1 MKHDC
6 VIPGARGRARAARLG
21 WACWVPLVA
30 LLVAMP
36 AQAQYK
42 VIGADGKVT
51 YTDRPPAPSAAKV
64 TSLSARG
71 IESGP
76 TDPALPL
83 ELRQTAAK
91 YPVTLYT
98 VTGSCDP
105 CQSARQLLRQR
116 GIPYAEK
123 QVQSPEDS
131 EALERL
137 SGGRDAPTLAI
148 GSQMMR
154 GLAPEVW
161 SSYLDAA
168 GYPRESRLP
177 SSYQYAAATP
187 IVERREASAAKPV
200 APTRPDAATPAPPAN
215 PNGIKF

>member
-6 VIPGARGRARAARLG
+6 VNDSAHPTSRLTWLC
-21 WACWVPLVA
+21 WAPLVA
-30 LLVAMP
+30 LLAALP

-42 VIGADGKVT
+42 VTGPDGKVT
-51 YTDRPPAPSAAKV
+51 YTDRPPAPSSAKV
-64 TSLSARG
+64 TSLGSRA
-71 IESGP
+71 SSVDVA
-76 TDPALPL
+76 TDANLPL
-83 ELRQTAAK
+83 ELRQPTAK

-98 VTGSCDP
+98 VNGACEP

-123 QVQSPEDS
+123 QVQTPEDS

-161 SSYLDAA
+161 GSYLDAA

-177 SSYQYAAATP
+177 ASYQYAAATP
-187 IVERREASAAKPV
+187 IVERRVATTSPAAAAS
-200 APTRPDAATPAPPAN
+200 RPDAPTVAPPAS
-215 PNGIKF
+215 PTGIKF

>member
-1 MKHDC
+1 MKHEH
-6 VIPGARGRARAARLG
+6 PAARVRAGWPTWLG
-21 WACWVPLVA
+21 ALPLLA
-30 LLVAMP
+30 LFVAM
-36 AQAQYK
+36 QVHAQYK

-51 YTDRPPAPSAAKV
+51 YTDRPPAGSAAKV
-64 TSLSARG
+64 TSLSSRVAP
-71 IESGP
+71 SGP
-76 TDPALPL
+76 TDPALPP
-83 ELRQTAAK
+83 ELREPAAK

-98 VTGSCDP
+98 VTGACEP

-116 GIPYAEK
+116 GVPYSEK

-148 GSQMMR
+148 GSQLMR

-161 SSYLDAA
+161 GSYLDAA

-177 SSYQYAAATP
+177 VGYQYAAATS
-187 IVERREASAAKPV
+187 IVERREAASARPAAAASRAE
-200 APTRPDAATPAPPAN
+200 APTAPAPASPS
-215 PNGIKF
+215 GIKF

>member
-1 MKHDC
+1 MNHAC
-6 VIPGARGRARAARLG
+6 MHTNRLTWLC
-21 WACWVPLVA
+21 WAPLVA
-30 LLVAMP
+30 LLVGLP

-42 VIGADGKVT
+42 VVGPDGKVT
-51 YTDRPPAPSAAKV
+51 YTDRAPPPSTAKV
-64 TSLSARG
+64 TSLGSRA
-71 IESGP
+71 IASGP

-83 ELRQTAAK
+83 ELRDPAAK

-98 VTGSCDP
+98 VTGACEP

-116 GIPYAEK
+116 GIPYGEK
-123 QVQSPEDS
+123 QVQTPEDS

-161 SSYLDAA
+161 GSYLDAA

-177 SSYQYAAATP
+177 TTYQYAAATP
-187 IVERREASAAKPV
+187 IVERREAAAAARPAAAASRAD
-200 APTRPDAATPAPPAN
+200 APTAPAPASPT
-215 PNGIKF
+215 GIKF

>member
-1 MKHDC
+1 MNHAC
-6 VIPGARGRARAARLG
+6 LHTNRLTWLC
-21 WACWVPLVA
+21 WAPLVA
-30 LLVAMP
+30 LLAGLP

-42 VIGADGKVT
+42 VVGPDGKVT
-51 YTDRPPAPSAAKV
+51 YTDRAPPPSTAKF
-64 TSLSARG
+64 TSLGSRTIA
-71 IESGP
+71 SGP

-83 ELRQTAAK
+83 ELRDPAAK

-98 VTGSCDP
+98 VTGACEP

-116 GIPYAEK
+116 GIPYGEK
-123 QVQSPEDS
+123 QVQTPEDS

-161 SSYLDAA
+161 GSYLDAA

-177 SSYQYAAATP
+177 TTYQYAAATP
-187 IVERREASAAKPV
+187 IVERR
-200 APTRPDAATPAPPAN
+200 
-215 PNGIKF
+215 